1 MTEKSAFNESDWETV
16 LKGPTAAGMLVAASS
31 RGGTFRESFAIAK
44 AYTDARSAHGG
55 SELLDAIVSARPKTE
70 RPHGHSFEE
79 IKADSLNRVNEALGV
94 VERTGTAEELA
105 AYKVFIL
112 EVSKRVA
119 EAHKEDGKQVSDSE
133 QAALDAVADTVGLSQ
148 T

>member
-1 MTEKSAFNESDWETV
+1 MTDKSAFNEADWETV
-16 LKGPTAAGMLVAASS
+16 LKGPTAAGLMVAASS

-44 AYTDARSAHGG
+44 AYTDARSAHGN
-55 SELLDAIVSARPKTE
+55 SELLDAIVSSRPKTE

-79 IKADSLNRVNEALGV
+79 IKQDSLNHVTTALGV
-94 VERTGTAEELA
+94 VGAAATADELA

-119 EAHKEDGKQVSDSE
+119 EAHKEDGQQISDSE
-133 QAALDAVADTVGLSQ
+133 QAALDAVADTVGLPHV
-148 T
+148 

>member
-1 MTEKSAFNESDWETV
+1 MTDKSAFSEADWETV
-16 LKGPTAAGMLVAASS
+16 LKGPTAAGLMVAASS

-44 AYTDARSAHGG
+44 AYTDARSSHGN

-79 IKADSLNRVNEALGV
+79 IKADSLDHVNSALGV
-94 VERTGTAEELA
+94 VGRTATEEELA

-119 EAHKEDGKQVSDSE
+119 EAHKEDGKPVSESE
-133 QAALDAVADTVGLSQ
+133 RAALDAVADTVGLPHV
-148 T
+148 